1 MDVSELFPGI
11 GQRCCAINVNELE
24 PMISFTPNQP
34 KYRIRSFWKL
44 NLSLSCLLAVVLSL
58 ASNSVTASESPRIK
72 RISLM
77 TSDLDQSIAF
87 FTEVIGFTLDFEGTL
102 PPNTEPFLGPV
113 FNVDS
118 AKPIRRA
125 LLSTASEPRGL
136 FLIEHLQLPLLDKT
150 APRPVVTVVQVD
162 DLAATLDRAT
172 QFGSEVSDVITDI
185 TPEGASFA
193 EALLMSPSGHAILV
207 YQYDEVPAE

>member
-1 MDVSELFPGI
+1 MIRCKPKQPRYHI
-11 GQRCCAINVNELE
+11 G
-24 PMISFTPNQP
+24 
-34 KYRIRSFWKL
+34 SFWKL
-44 NLSLSCLLAVVLSL
+44 SLALSGLLAVVLSL

-87 FTEVIGFTLDFEGTL
+87 FTEVIGFTLDFEGAL
-102 PPNTEPFLGPV
+102 PPNAEPFLEPV

-118 AKPIRRA
+118 GKSIRRA

-136 FLIEHLQLPLLDKT
+136 FLIEHLQLEVPKKT

-172 QFGSEVSDVITDI
+172 EFGSEVSDVITDI

-207 YQYDEVPAE
+207 YQYDEVPAR